1 MQSGRRQKWVSQYK
15 NYYRRNILRIFTF
28 WRGAPRPA
36 DEGYE
41 TAFSVDVDGNPI
53 YTDDMT
59 EQERYDAAL
68 QAAIGFFKAAGLN
81 WDEASGKFVA

>member
-1 MQSGRRQKWVSQYK
+1 MCIRDS
-15 NYYRRNILRIFTF
+15 
-28 WRGAPRPA
+28 
-36 DEGYE
+36 
-41 TAFSVDVDGNPI
+41 I